1 MFSYHQVE
9 KGVVPSSH
17 YKSAKKL
24 LELLRAC
31 PLLAVFLL
39 VSAKIKEE
47 CQNQMSV
54 SQPKELMNLCILSQA
69 CEANKYGRYHII
81 GIQFCRTYLQHPH
94 PFHRYHCLPW
104 LLDPLE
110 YFQNLAIDHP
120 NPIAT
125 WKRCGQLRLIN
136 EGQMQYLIMI

>member
-1 MFSYHQVE
+1 MINKTGHQKDKNKIMFSYHQVV

-47 CQNQMSV
+47 C
-54 SQPKELMNLCILSQA
+54 
-69 CEANKYGRYHII
+69 
-81 GIQFCRTYLQHPH
+81 
-94 PFHRYHCLPW
+94 
-104 LLDPLE
+104 
-110 YFQNLAIDHP
+110 
-120 NPIAT
+120 
-125 WKRCGQLRLIN
+125 
-136 EGQMQYLIMI
+136 